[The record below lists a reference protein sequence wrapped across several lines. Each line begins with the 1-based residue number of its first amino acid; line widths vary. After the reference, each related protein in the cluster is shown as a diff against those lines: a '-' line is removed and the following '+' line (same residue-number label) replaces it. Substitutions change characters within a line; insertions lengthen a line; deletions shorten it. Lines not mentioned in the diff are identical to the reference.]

1 MRLRLLVISLCGLV
15 VGSFLA
21 WQLLSSPPTAAPP
34 VTQTTGK
41 ALIGGPF
48 SLVDHTGK
56 RVTDRDFRGRKTLVY
71 FGFTSCPD
79 VCPSG
84 LQAISAALDLLGP
97 KGEVITPLFISVD
110 PDRDTPAKLAEYV
123 KSFHPRLVG
132 LTGSPE
138 EIAATAKAYRVYY
151 KKVPDQATPG
161 AYSVDHTS
169 FLYLMDEN
177 GEFVRHFTHPL
188 DPGKLAAELAKSL

>member
-1 MRLRLLVISLCGLV
+1 MRPRLLVVSLCGLAL
-15 VGSFLA
+15 GAFLG
-21 WQLLSSPPTAAPP
+21 WLLVSNPGTGVPATS
-34 VTQTTGK
+34 QSTGK

-84 LQAISAALDLLGP
+84 LQAIAAALDSLGARA
-97 KGEVITPLFISVD
+97 GNVTPLFITLD

-132 LTGSPE
+132 LTGSAE
-138 EIAATAKAYRVYY
+138 DIAAAAKAYRVYY
-151 KKVPDQATPG
+151 KKIPDPITPG

-177 GEFVRHFTHPL
+177 GEFIRPFTHPA
-188 DPGKLAAELAKSL
+188 DASKLAVELAKSL